1 MIKEDYLK
9 FKISEKNANLFRLLC
24 SLEDNGV
31 EYKTEINDKEGDSI
45 ILNASNYI
53 KIYNQIKN
61 YLGDKIEIR
70 YRDGSSDE
78 RKTPEVTRDGYVS
91 MYGNFWINSKG
102 DWYNNERDDY
112 GNFSTAMTNYSKM
125 YKRGN
130 YIDLS
135 NSIREGINLGI
146 IDRQIKTISKS
157 DKTIRRCYTE
167 IKYSIFKYKIT
178 GEDPKKNYEDFVN
191 NPNFSRCIPW
201 KNEKKGEYGYWIWP
215 ERAFRDKL
223 VNYPQAEL
231 IIRDVDDKFTGQLSK
246 VPTNTMLTITSENV
260 NLFFIYSNLMSEEL
274 FFITDDYNR
283 VLVNGINSYI
293 YYSIKP
299 VNFNDISINYDKY
312 IRSNKDKKE
321 EIEMFLKSVRDYG
334 FIPIYNKER
343 TKFEENWETVIEM
356 PK

>member
-45 ILNASNYI
+45 ILDASNYI

-102 DWYNNERDDY
+102 DWYNNEKDDH
-112 GNFSTAMTNYSKM
+112 GNLSTAMTNYSKM

-146 IDRQIKTISKS
+146 IDRQPISKS
-157 DKTIRRCYTE
+157 DKTIKRCYTE

-201 KNEKKGEYGYWIWP
+201 KDEKKGEYGYWIWP

-223 VNYPQAEL
+223 VNYPPAEL
-231 IIRDVDDKFTGQLSK
+231 IIKDVDDKFTGQLSK
-246 VPTNTMLTITSENV
+246 VLTNTMLTITSEKV
-260 NLFFIYSNLMSEEL
+260 NLFFVYSNLMSEVL
-274 FFITDDYNR
+274 LYITDDYR
-283 VLVNGINSYI
+283 VLINGINSYV
-293 YYSIKP
+293 YSSSMINQ

-312 IRSNKDKKE
+312 IRSNKDKRE

-334 FIPIYNKER
+334 FIPIDNKDR
-343 TKFEENWETVIEM
+343 TNFEENWKTVIEM

>member
-1 MIKEDYLK
+1 MIKENYLK

-24 SLEDNGV
+24 SLEDNDI

-45 ILNASNYI
+45 ILDTSNYI

-102 DWYNNERDDY
+102 DWYNNEKDDH
-112 GNFSTAMTNYSKM
+112 GNLGTAMTNYSKM

-146 IDRQIKTISKS
+146 IDRQPISKS
-157 DKTIRRCYTE
+157 DKTIKRCYTE

-223 VNYPQAEL
+223 VNYPPAEL

-246 VPTNTMLTITSENV
+246 VQTNTMLTITSENV
-260 NLFFIYSNLMSEEL
+260 NLFLVYSNLMSEVL
-274 FFITDDYNR
+274 LYITDDYR
-283 VLVNGINSYI
+283 VLVNGINSYV
-293 YYSIKP
+293 YSSMINQ

-312 IRSNKDKKE
+312 IRSNKDKRE

-334 FIPIYNKER
+334 FIPIDNKDR
-343 TKFEENWETVIEM
+343 TNFEENWKTVIEM